1 MTLTLDLTR
10 VNPNPRPDLNPNS
23 NSNPNSNLN
32 PDLTLTITLTNRPS
46 PQDAAEGAEAVSV
59 PPVPLGDLAVQ
70 GRPQSA
76 KQPGRVRG
84 NSPRRVKAAPP
95 HHDGWGVAL

>member
-1 MTLTLDLTR
+1 
-10 VNPNPRPDLNPNS
+10 
-23 NSNPNSNLN
+23 
-32 PDLTLTITLTNRPS
+32 
-46 PQDAAEGAEAVSV
+46 VSV
-59 PPVPLGDLAVQ
+59 PPVPLGDLAMQ

-84 NSPRRVKAAPP
+84 NSPRRVKAAHEAAPP

>member
-1 MTLTLDLTR
+1 MVVQEAFETTFMEDSYFSSLTPT
-10 VNPNPRPDLNPNS
+10 
-23 NSNPNSNLN
+23 
-32 PDLTLTITLTNRPS
+32 TNMGAS
-46 PQDAAEGAEAVSV
+46 AEGAEAVSV